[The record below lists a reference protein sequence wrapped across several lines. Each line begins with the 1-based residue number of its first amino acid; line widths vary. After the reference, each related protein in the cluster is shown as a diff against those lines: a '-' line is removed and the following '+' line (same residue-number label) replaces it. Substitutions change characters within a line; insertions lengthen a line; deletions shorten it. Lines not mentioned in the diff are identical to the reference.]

1 MQVHLAELL
10 QRPLRRRL
18 LPVSGAPRAEERT
31 AAAIAPPQVW
41 SRVEVPKSDAAAWED
56 TEIDV
61 RRLVL

>member
-10 QRPLRRRL
+10 QRPLLRRL
-18 LPVSGAPRAEERT
+18 HPVSAAPRAEERT
-31 AAAIAPPQVW
+31 DALTPNAWPC
-41 SRVEVPKSDAAAWED
+41 VEVPKSDAAAWED